1 MSNIRLNFNYNYFKQ
16 SSMGK
21 KRNLETEKFSF
32 TRQILSTFN
41 EIVVQFPYMRG
52 LVEIDVTD
60 ARFVSRATEL
70 MQSAFGLEEL

>member
-1 MSNIRLNFNYNYFKQ
+1 
-16 SSMGK
+16 MGK

-41 EIVVQFPYMRG
+41 EIVVQFPYMRS

-60 ARFVSRATEL
+60 ARFVSRAIEL